1 MSTSNDL
8 DAPADNATVPSLAE
22 ARARLL
28 ADESLSLP
36 RRRDMASALTSLAKA
51 IGRPPETIAAA
62 PATLRPLMA
71 GLTSAMV
78 GCRPGRWKNVLSLVT
93 AALAHLDIVLVQ
105 GRICEAPSPAWQ
117 TILGPLGKGTG
128 AARHFHLWRFA
139 RYCTQKSIEPAAVDD
154 AVTAAYQQ
162 DLEQRS
168 LVDGPA
174 RAARDAA
181 RFWNA
186 AVDAHPDWPQQRL
199 TVPDNRPYYALPW
212 EAFPASLKSDVD
224 AWCAWLGGDDPFL
237 ERDFNPLRPTSVA
250 TRLRQLR
257 EYLAALVR
265 QGADLQQMVDLAA
278 VVTPAQA
285 KLGLRFFWD
294 RAKRQ
299 KTHHTYQVAGLVLM
313 IARHWAKLD
322 KPDIELLRL
331 MINQLRPVA
340 VGISGH
346 NAARLRQL
354 EDPKRLE
361 ALLMLPGVLLE
372 EVRRAG
378 PPSVL
383 LARRLQIAV
392 AIEILL
398 HVPMRLNNLRTLRI
412 GVHLLPGSGKD
423 MLLSIDGK
431 EVKNGVGIE
440 ARLPEEAARL
450 ITLYVD
456 KYRPLLATEGGDW
469 LFPGA
474 KGDVPKTAEGLRG
487 PMGKMI
493 ASRCGLRMHPHLF
506 RHMAAWLTLRENPDA
521 HGQVQ
526 RILGH
531 KSLTS
536 TMAFYSGLEG
546 AAALQHYDQLV
557 GDLRKSALS
566 GPNGRRRAGGGR

>member
-22 ARARLL
+22 ARTRLL
-28 ADESLSLP
+28 ADESLPVS

-51 IGRPPETIAAA
+51 IGRPPEIIAATP
-62 PATLRPLMA
+62 PALRPLLA
-71 GLTSAMV
+71 GLTPAMV
-78 GCRPGRWKNVLSLVT
+78 GCRPGRWRNILSLVT
-93 AALAHLDIVLVQ
+93 AALAHLGIVLVQ

-117 TILGPLGKGTG
+117 MILKPLGKGTG

-139 RYCTQKSIEPAAVDD
+139 RYCTQKSIEPTAVDD
-154 AVTAAYQQ
+154 TVIATYRQ

-168 LVDGPA
+168 LVTEPA
-174 RAARDAA
+174 RATRDAA

-186 AVDAHPDWPQQRL
+186 AADAHPDWPQRRL
-199 TVPDNRPYYALPW
+199 AVLDNRPYYALPW
-212 EAFPASLKSDVD
+212 EAYPETLRRDVD
-224 AWCAWLGGDDPFL
+224 AWCAWLGGDDPFV

-257 EYLAALVR
+257 EYIAALVH
-265 QGADLQQMVDLAA
+265 QGADPQELVDLAA

-285 KLGLRFFWD
+285 KLGLRFFWE
-294 RAKRQ
+294 RAKQQ
-299 KTHHTYQVAGLVLM
+299 KTHHVYQVGGLVVM

-322 KPDIELLRL
+322 KPEIERLRL
-331 MINQLRPVA
+331 MINQLRPAA
-340 VGISGH
+340 VGITGR
-346 NAARLRQL
+346 NVARLRQL

-361 ALLMLPGVLLE
+361 ALLTLPGVLLE
-372 EVRRAG
+372 EMRRAG
-378 PPSVL
+378 APSVL
-383 LARRLQIAV
+383 LALRLQTAV

-412 GVHLLPGSGKD
+412 GVHLLPGSGKE
-423 MLLSIDGK
+423 MFLSVSGE

-440 ARLPEEAARL
+440 ARLPDDAARL
-450 ITLYVD
+450 IALYMD
-456 KYRPLLATEGGDW
+456 KYRPLLATADGDW

-474 KGDVPKTAEGLRG
+474 KPDAPKTAEGLRS
-487 PMGKMI
+487 PIQKMI
-493 ASRCGLRMHPHLF
+493 ATRCGLRFNPHLF
-506 RHMAAWLTLRENPDA
+506 RHFAAWITLRQNPDA

-531 KSLTS
+531 KSLSS

-557 GDLRKSALS
+557 GDLRHSALS
-566 GPNGRRRAGGGR
+566 HPEGRRRAGGGR